1 MPQPSD
7 THFSEIWL
15 FGVKDSQ
22 DGSLISSLVGAF
34 ANAEH
39 EQGLGILNNRVN
51 KAMAGFAKLD
61 FVTAR
66 KFTRQGVCDSVRIFK
81 SPCKDLCASKSNSVI
96 EFLPFF
102 ERLSIESECVTQRV
116 SSSSVT
122 GIALS
127 RFFSRSKMTGVISR
141 SQRISAISSNSSG
154 GTT

>member
-1 MPQPSD
+1 MPQRSNTHISD
-7 THFSEIWL
+7 IWL
-15 FGVKDSQ
+15 VRVENSN
-22 DGSLISSLVGAF
+22 DGGSVGSLVGAL

-39 EQGLGILNNRVN
+39 EQGLGIFNNRVD
-51 KAMAGFAKLD
+51 KAMAGFAKLN

-66 KFTRQGVCDSVRIFK
+66 KFTRQGVRDSVRIFK

-102 ERLSIESECVTQRV
+102 ERLGIESKCVTQRV

-122 GIALS
+122 GMALS
-127 RFFSRSKMTGVISR
+127 MFFSRSKMTGVISR